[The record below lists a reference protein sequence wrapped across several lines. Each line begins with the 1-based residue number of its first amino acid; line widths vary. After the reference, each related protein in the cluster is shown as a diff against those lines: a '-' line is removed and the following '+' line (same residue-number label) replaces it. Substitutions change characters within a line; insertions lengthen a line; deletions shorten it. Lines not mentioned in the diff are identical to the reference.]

1 MLGVELH
8 KVRALLP
15 LRPRWAPPHRV
26 PRHYGPA
33 QPCQPPAHCSRSEIP
48 RPPPTQPCPFSA
60 RPAAAGLRRG
70 PGRGG
75 SAGRGRAAQGAGAP
89 HLPPFRGERGP
100 WARERFRGS
109 VFTVMLGVCVVIA
122 IIMTTLRAFTCDDL
136 FRFNNINLDP
146 LTETYGIP
154 FYLQYLAHWPEY
166 FIVAEAPGGELMGY
180 IMGKAE
186 GSVAREEW
194 HGHVT
199 ALSVAPEFR
208 RLGLA
213 AKLMELL
220 EEISEKK
227 GGFFVDLFVRV
238 SNQVAVN
245 MYKQLGYSVYR
256 TVLEYYSASSGEPDE
271 DAYDMRKA
279 LSRDTEKKSVI
290 PLPHPVRPED
300 IE

>member
-1 MLGVELH
+1 
-8 KVRALLP
+8 
-15 LRPRWAPPHRV
+15 
-26 PRHYGPA
+26 
-33 QPCQPPAHCSRSEIP
+33 
-48 RPPPTQPCPFSA
+48 
-60 RPAAAGLRRG
+60 
-70 PGRGG
+70 
-75 SAGRGRAAQGAGAP
+75 
-89 HLPPFRGERGP
+89 
-100 WARERFRGS
+100 
-109 VFTVMLGVCVVIA
+109 
-122 IIMTTLRAFTCDDL
+122 MTTLRAFTCDDL

-180 IMGKAE
+180 SAAVLTLYMFTVMGKAE

>member
-1 MLGVELH
+1 MTRL
-8 KVRALLP
+8 
-15 LRPRWAPPHRV
+15 
-26 PRHYGPA
+26 
-33 QPCQPPAHCSRSEIP
+33 
-48 RPPPTQPCPFSA
+48 
-60 RPAAAGLRRG
+60 
-70 PGRGG
+70 
-75 SAGRGRAAQGAGAP
+75 
-89 HLPPFRGERGP
+89 PFRATNTPKVLAAE
-100 WARERFRGS
+100 
-109 VFTVMLGVCVVIA
+109 VVSS
-122 IIMTTLRAFTCDDL
+122 
-136 FRFNNINLDP
+136 NLDP

-220 EEISEKK
+220 EEISERK

-256 TVLEYYSASSGEPDE
+256 TVIEYYSASNGEPDE

-279 LSRDTEKKSVI
+279 LSRDTEKKSII

>member
-1 MLGVELH
+1 
-8 KVRALLP
+8 
-15 LRPRWAPPHRV
+15 
-26 PRHYGPA
+26 
-33 QPCQPPAHCSRSEIP
+33 
-48 RPPPTQPCPFSA
+48 
-60 RPAAAGLRRG
+60 
-70 PGRGG
+70 
-75 SAGRGRAAQGAGAP
+75 
-89 HLPPFRGERGP
+89 
-100 WARERFRGS
+100 
-109 VFTVMLGVCVVIA
+109 
-122 IIMTTLRAFTCDDL
+122 MTSLRAFTCDDL

-220 EEISEKK
+220 EEISEKLWVIIWKYVQKLFLTFFYLFLQRK

-256 TVLEYYSASSGEPDE
+256 TVLEYYSASNGEPDE

-279 LSRDTEKKSVI
+279 LSRDSEKKSII